1 MDRHQLQPQPQR
13 DVETLSSLAQL
24 SNILAKQLM
33 GASRTIAYRIK
44 AQACSLLLISG
55 HASVTGIWPD
65 GIVSL
70 DLASGKTRLHIRRS
84 HLTQSARDIVDRRI
98 GSVRAVVRLGECI
111 EIERRKK

>member
-1 MDRHQLQPQPQR
+1 MHLHQPGPPPLR
-13 DVETLSSLAQL
+13 DIDTLSNLARL
-24 SNILAKQLM
+24 SNALAKQLT
-33 GASRTIAYRIK
+33 GAPRTLAYRIK

-55 HASVTGIWPD
+55 HASVTGFWPD

-84 HLTQSARDIVDRRI
+84 HLTQNARDIVDRRI